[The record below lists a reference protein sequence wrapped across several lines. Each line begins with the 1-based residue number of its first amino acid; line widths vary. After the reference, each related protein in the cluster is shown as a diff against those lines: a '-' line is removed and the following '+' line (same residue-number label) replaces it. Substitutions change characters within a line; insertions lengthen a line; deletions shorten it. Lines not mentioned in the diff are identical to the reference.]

1 MEVGVDRYLFEKVEK
16 YGLTDTYFSVD
27 TNLGVDRYLFLIG
40 KEISV
45 AMRIRFISRSFSD

>member
-1 MEVGVDRYLFEKVEK
+1 MDRYLFEKVEK